1 MEAYQNVLHHHLNYR
16 ISMCIL
22 SLLFVV
28 IAFLSLKILPRT
40 IRNTIWR
47 STGVYLIGWF
57 VIILGAVACIRQGFL
72 ASNIAVD
79 LSQKSFVTYTGKLDW
94 KEQTGKSAM
103 DVALLSD
110 DSITVISFGDTY
122 DLSNG
127 TYTGEVI
134 YTSHS
139 KIIVE
144 MDVEPQT

>member
-1 MEAYQNVLHHHLNYR
+1 
-16 ISMCIL
+16 MCIL

-28 IAFLSLKILPRT
+28 YAFAMLKILPRR
-40 IRNTIWR
+40 IRNTTWR
-47 STGVYLIGWF
+47 STGVYLIGWL
-57 VIILGAVACIRQGFL
+57 VIILGSVACIRQGFL

-79 LSQKSFVTYTGKLDW
+79 LSQPSFVTYTGKLDW

-110 DSITVISFGDTY
+110 DSITVISFGDTH